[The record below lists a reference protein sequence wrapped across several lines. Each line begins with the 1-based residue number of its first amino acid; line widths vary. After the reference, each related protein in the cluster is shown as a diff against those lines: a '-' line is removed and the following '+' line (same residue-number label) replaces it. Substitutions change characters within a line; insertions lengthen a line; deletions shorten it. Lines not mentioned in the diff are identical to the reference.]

1 MIILLLL
8 VLITLIFSLF
18 EIPEELS
25 ETIQRCLVL
34 MAPGIP
40 CYIKIFLL
48 FVHGFSSKGNHK
60 L

>member
-34 MAPGIP
+34 MGPGIP

-48 FVHGFSSKGNHK
+48 FVYGFSSKGK
-60 L
+60 P